1 MTLVGR
7 HIGRYR
13 ILEELGSGG
22 MSVVYKGLDTALDRE
37 VAVKV
42 LHPHLAGKDESRR
55 RLAREARAVA
65 KLHHPNILEVFDFSS
80 AEAHDAFIVTEYIRG
95 RTLKTYL
102 DEGPLEPPELAA
114 MIVHELAAALAHAH
128 EAGVIHRDLKPEN
141 VMVREDGVLKLMD
154 FGIARLLDI
163 EDRMTVTGAL
173 VGSPAHMSP
182 EIIEG
187 LEAGPEADVFSLGIM
202 FYALVT
208 GRLPFTA
215 PNTTATL
222 KRILDG
228 AYEDPRRRVPAMSD
242 ELAEICAT
250 CLQRDPARRYPN
262 AGKLRDAL
270 ADALAGLGF
279 PRVGEELVSFFA
291 DPLSYRRLARQRIVA
306 ALLERGE
313 RQLAEKRTPRALACL
328 NQVLALDATNER
340 ALALLKGL
348 QRQQRR
354 RTWRRRG
361 VRAALGLGVA
371 AALGVGGWH
380 LYRERL
386 AADTPQ
392 GTETTQAPGTGGT
405 SADPRR
411 TGTDAT
417 GTADDTRGTGSPDGV
432 RTGGTGTPNAPDGPR
447 AGGRTGISNSP
458 DGVRTGDGKNAPN
471 APDRIRTGDGTGTS
485 NAPDGLRTGG
495 GTGISNSPDGVRTG
509 DGTGSP
515 DGIRASG
522 GTGAPRTGSRSTGG
536 TNAPGDT
543 TGPQAPDTTASG
555 PRPGGP
561 AGTGGTG
568 REALTPPPLPPPERA
583 PSRPSI
589 VASAETPDDAKAARN
604 GRLPVSILVRPYGSI
619 RVDGGAPSP
628 QQLAQHN
635 VQVAP
640 GTHTI
645 TVSCGYCEDATETI
659 DVKPGGENVFRLRAL
674 LKPSQLTM
682 DYQPPDATVRVGDV
696 ERTAHDSIQSP
707 FDIRSPRGPAS
718 FQHRVEVEI
727 SSPGYATEK
736 RVVLLEPGKPT
747 TLRGSLKPE

>member
-114 MIVHELAAALAHAH
+114 MIIHELAAALAHAH

-187 LEAGPEADVFSLGIM
+187 MEAGPEADVFSLGIM
-202 FYALVT
+202 FYALMT

-215 PNTTATL
+215 SNTTATL

-228 AYEDPRRRVPAMSD
+228 AYEDPRRRVPTLSD

-279 PRVGEELVSFFA
+279 SRVGEELISFFA
-291 DPLSYRRLARQRIVA
+291 DPPSYQRLARQRIVA

-328 NQVLALDATNER
+328 NHVLALDPTNER
-340 ALALLKGL
+340 ALGLLKSI

-361 VRAALGLGVA
+361 LRAGIGTGVALALGLG
-371 AALGVGGWH
+371 GWQV
-380 LYRERL
+380 YRMS
-386 AADTPQ
+386 AH
-392 GTETTQAPGTGGT
+392 APGTPAVEATAPRAQDPGT
-405 SADPRR
+405 KPAQVPDSPPRVSPPPADTTAPVEAVATPPGPRP
-411 TGTDAT
+411 TGAQ
-417 GTADDTRGTGSPDGV
+417 G
-432 RTGGTGTPNAPDGPR
+432 TGGTGTPTPVRETDAP
-447 AGGRTGISNSP
+447 
-458 DGVRTGDGKNAPN
+458 
-471 APDRIRTGDGTGTS
+471 
-485 NAPDGLRTGG
+485 
-495 GTGISNSPDGVRTG
+495 
-509 DGTGSP
+509 
-515 DGIRASG
+515 
-522 GTGAPRTGSRSTGG
+522 
-536 TNAPGDT
+536 
-543 TGPQAPDTTASG
+543 
-555 PRPGGP
+555 PRP
-561 AGTGGTG
+561 
-568 REALTPPPLPPPERA
+568 ERT
-583 PSRPSI
+583 PSRPPLV
-589 VASAETPDDAKAARN
+589 VASVEPQDDARHARA
-604 GRLPVSILVRPYGSI
+604 GKVPVSILVRPYGSI
-619 RVDGGAPSP
+619 RVDDGPAGT
-628 QQLAQHN
+628 QQLAQHD
-635 VQVAP
+635 VHLVP
-640 GTHTI
+640 GPHTI

-659 DVKPGGENVFRLRAL
+659 DVKPDRENVFRLRAL
-674 LKPSQLTM
+674 LKASQLSM
-682 DYQPPDATVRVGDV
+682 DYQPQDATVRVGDV
-696 ERTAHDSIQSP
+696 ERTAHDSLQHP

-727 SSPGYATEK
+727 SSPGYKTEK

-747 TLRGSLKPE
+747 TLRGRLAPE

>member
-114 MIVHELAAALAHAH
+114 MIIHELAAALAHAH

-202 FYALVT
+202 FYALMT

-215 PNTTATL
+215 SNTTATL

-228 AYEDPRRRVPAMSD
+228 AYEDPRRRVPALSD

-279 PRVGEELVSFFA
+279 SRVGEELISFFA
-291 DPLSYRRLARQRIVA
+291 DPPSYQRLARQRIVA

-328 NQVLALDATNER
+328 NHVLALDATNER
-340 ALALLKGL
+340 ALGLLKGI

-361 VRAALGLGVA
+361 LRVGIAAGVALALGLGGWQVYRMNASAPETPKARPEAPRADGSKAPGPQPA
-371 AALGVGGWH
+371 AGG
-380 LYRERL
+380 
-386 AADTPQ
+386 TQ
-392 GTETTQAPGTGGT
+392 GT
-405 SADPRR
+405 
-411 TGTDAT
+411 
-417 GTADDTRGTGSPDGV
+417 TGSPDGTGPLHGGQ
-432 RTGGTGTPNAPDGPR
+432 RTGGA
-447 AGGRTGISNSP
+447 
-458 DGVRTGDGKNAPN
+458 
-471 APDRIRTGDGTGTS
+471 
-485 NAPDGLRTGG
+485 
-495 GTGISNSPDGVRTG
+495 
-509 DGTGSP
+509 TGSP
-515 DGIRASG
+515 DGTGTAHGGQGAG
-522 GTGAPRTGSRSTGG
+522 GTRGSPEGTDTSQGTQATGSRPTG
-536 TNAPGDT
+536 A
-543 TGPQAPDTTASG
+543 Q
-555 PRPGGP
+555 
-561 AGTGGTG
+561 GTGTPG
-568 REALTPPPLPPPERA
+568 RDALLPP
-583 PSRPSI
+583 
-589 VASAETPDDAKAARN
+589 D
-604 GRLPVSILVRPYGSI
+604 
-619 RVDGGAPSP
+619 
-628 QQLAQHN
+628 
-635 VQVAP
+635 
-640 GTHTI
+640 
-645 TVSCGYCEDATETI
+645 
-659 DVKPGGENVFRLRAL
+659 
-674 LKPSQLTM
+674 
-682 DYQPPDATVRVGDV
+682 
-696 ERTAHDSIQSP
+696 
-707 FDIRSPRGPAS
+707 
-718 FQHRVEVEI
+718 
-727 SSPGYATEK
+727 
-736 RVVLLEPGKPT
+736 PT
-747 TLRGSLKPE
+747 

>member
-114 MIVHELAAALAHAH
+114 MIIHELAAALAHAH

-202 FYALVT
+202 FYALMT

-215 PNTTATL
+215 SNTTATL

-228 AYEDPRRRVPAMSD
+228 AYEDPRRRVPTLSD

-279 PRVGEELVSFFA
+279 SRVGEELISFFA
-291 DPLSYRRLARQRIVA
+291 DPPSYQRLARQRIVA

-328 NQVLALDATNER
+328 NHVLALDATNER
-340 ALALLKGL
+340 ALGLLKGI

-361 VRAALGLGVA
+361 IRVGIGAGVALALGLGGWQVSRMNASAPETPKAPGAQVA
-371 AALGVGGWH
+371 AG
-380 LYRERL
+380 
-386 AADTPQ
+386 AAASA
-392 GTETTQAPGTGGT
+392 GTQGTGGT
-405 SADPRR
+405 VVPNG
-411 TGTDAT
+411 TGTLHGGQGT
-417 GTADDTRGTGSPDGV
+417 GGPAGSPGGTGIPNGAQGTGGVTGSPDGKGALH
-432 RTGGTGTPNAPDGPR
+432 GGTGT
-447 AGGRTGISNSP
+447 
-458 DGVRTGDGKNAPN
+458 
-471 APDRIRTGDGTGTS
+471 
-485 NAPDGLRTGG
+485 G
-495 GTGISNSPDGVRTG
+495 GTA
-509 DGTGSP
+509 GSP
-515 DGIRASG
+515 DGTGAAQAPGSRPT
-522 GTGAPRTGSRSTGG
+522 GTGTPGRDAP
-536 TNAPGDT
+536 APPTD
-543 TGPQAPDTTASG
+543 SS
-555 PRPGGP
+555 PRVPS
-561 AGTGGTG
+561 
-568 REALTPPPLPPPERA
+568 PPERT
-583 PSRPSI
+583 PSRPTV
-589 VASAETPDDAKAARN
+589 VASLDPQDDSRPARA
-604 GRLPVSILVRPYGSI
+604 GRIPVSILVRPYGSI
-619 RVDGGAPSP
+619 RVDGGPAGT
-628 QQLAQHN
+628 QQLAQHD
-635 VQVAP
+635 VHLSP
-640 GTHTI
+640 GQHTV

-659 DVKPGGENVFRLRAL
+659 DVKPDGENVFRLRAL
-674 LKPSQLTM
+674 LKASQLAM

-696 ERTAHDSIQSP
+696 ERTAHDSLQHP

-727 SSPGYATEK
+727 SSPGYKTEK

-747 TLRGSLKPE
+747 TLRGRLAPE